1 MFKVGSIYGI
11 YTKNVI
17 GKEFAYKYHLCVCS
31 TNRLYLYICSKGFD
45 GDYPVNDTD
54 CPKLD
59 NAVSYVSLSR
69 LIHVPD
75 WRMRRAKPHLVCS
88 LSDVFMR
95 EFWMHVART
104 PVLSERDRTTI

>member
-1 MFKVGSIYGI
+1 MFKVGRIYGI

-54 CPKLD
+54 CP
-59 NAVSYVSLSR
+59 
-69 LIHVPD
+69 
-75 WRMRRAKPHLVCS
+75 
-88 LSDVFMR
+88 
-95 EFWMHVART
+95 
-104 PVLSERDRTTI
+104 